1 MINSS
6 LGRDLIWCISADGR
20 DKRRASFIGG
30 ELQGENIPFDKGE
43 KKERVASKKK
53 KFIIWIKRKN
63 KDTKMSVVLT
73 KVKEI
78 EAAEAARKEGESEPE
93 KPNNVKLVRNIL
105 V

>member
-1 MINSS
+1 
-6 LGRDLIWCISADGR
+6 
-20 DKRRASFIGG
+20 
-30 ELQGENIPFDKGE
+30 
-43 KKERVASKKK
+43 
-53 KFIIWIKRKN
+53 
-63 KDTKMSVVLT
+63 MSVVLT